1 MISDFRKIK
10 IIDLVCSIFYR
21 KFHSHLLKF
30 DGEGGWGI
38 DEMNANT
45 RLTLHEEKERLAAQ
59 LADVPKTQAR
69 LEELRT
75 ILGE

>member
-1 MISDFRKIK
+1 MFYF
-10 IIDLVCSIFYR
+10 VCR